1 MPEPIFARNAVA
13 RLAVIGAFAA
23 LTDDA
28 RRVLAEEVDWL
39 RIAGGE
45 TLVEQGDAGDC
56 AYFVIRGRLRV
67 STTDADGVEH
77 VVGDLGP
84 GEPVGELAL
93 LADVAR
99 TATVRA
105 VRDTEVVRMLR
116 ATFEH
121 VLHRD
126 AAIVIPLMGVVARR
140 LADAMAGKAP
150 VVGRCSTVVLIAVTP
165 GVTGVLDGLV
175 DALADRAP
183 MVRVRITAER
193 DGPSHPQLIAA
204 IDAQEAMGGVTVLD
218 VDLEGGPAV
227 QRALRQADTVV
238 VVADATRS
246 VASGP
251 VLDALTKLRADGCTP
266 RVEIVL
272 VQPSHRSRPV
282 GTAPLVRDYD
292 SHHHVRGGVA
302 ADCARVARHLLGTSI
317 GLVLGGGG
325 ARGMAHIGAYRA
337 IVEAGVPIDR
347 VGGSSIG
354 GILAA
359 QIAAGWDPDE
369 MYTRDSAEFP
379 RARIPRSFTFPVM
392 SLLSE
397 RPAALMLDRMF
408 ATLDLEDLWIPCFV
422 TTVDLTACS
431 LAIKQT
437 GPVARWA
444 RATASP
450 PGIWPPVADTD
461 GSLHV
466 DGAVLDNLPV
476 VPMRRLGA
484 SRVIAV
490 NVSRQQE
497 LVIPAGH
504 DAPTRTEFV
513 RGLVERSRATGFPHL
528 VQVLNRSALVT
539 GLAGHATARA
549 QSDIYVEPPV
559 DRYTLGEY
567 DKTAEIAPLGYEP
580 MRAALAEAALVTAAW
595 A

>member
-1 MPEPIFARNAVA
+1 MPDAAA
-13 RLAVIGAFAA
+13 RLAVVGAFAA
-23 LTDDA
+23 LTDAA
-28 RRVLAEEVDWL
+28 RRLLAEEVDWL

-45 TLVEQGDAGDC
+45 TLVEQGDVGDC

-67 STTDADGVEH
+67 STADADGVER

-105 VRDTEVVRMLR
+105 VRDTEVVHMLR
-116 ATFEH
+116 ATFEN
-121 VLHRD
+121 VLRRD
-126 AAIVIPLMGVVARR
+126 ASTVIPLMGAVARR

-150 VVGRCSTVVLIAVTP
+150 DVGRCSTVALIAVTP
-165 GVTGVLDGLV
+165 GVTRALDGLV

-183 MVRVRITAER
+183 TVRVRVTAER
-193 DGPSHPQLIAA
+193 DGSSHPQLIAA
-204 IDAQEAMGGVTVLD
+204 IDAQEAIGGVTVLD
-218 VDLEGGPAV
+218 VDFEGGQAV
-227 QRALRQADTVV
+227 PRALRQADTVV

-246 VASGP
+246 VASGA
-251 VLDALTKLRADGCTP
+251 VLDVLASLRAVGCTP
-266 RVEIVL
+266 RAEIVL

-292 SHHHVRGGVA
+292 AHHHIRVGVA

-337 IVEAGVPIDR
+337 IVEAGIPIDR

-354 GILAA
+354 GILSA
-359 QIAAGWDPDE
+359 QVAAGWDPDE
-369 MYTRDSAEFP
+369 MRTRNSAEFP
-379 RARIPRSFTFPVM
+379 RARISRSFTLPLM

-408 ATLDLEDLWIPCFV
+408 STLDLEDLWIPCFV
-422 TTVDLTACS
+422 TTVDLTACT

-437 GPVARWA
+437 GPAARWT

-450 PGIWPPVADTD
+450 PGLWPPVVDSD

-466 DGAVLDNLPV
+466 DGAILDNLPV
-476 VPMRRLGA
+476 VPMRALGA

-490 NVSRQQE
+490 SVSRQRE
-497 LVIPAGH
+497 LGVPAGH

-539 GLAGHATARA
+539 GLAGHAVARA
-549 QSDIYVEPPV
+549 QSDVYVEPPV

-580 MRAALAEAALVTAAW
+580 MRTALAGPAAGAASW